1 MAGRPLTNVGSNTAA
16 FGPVEWG
23 LMLTIAAIWGS
34 AFLWIAIAVDHLAP
48 GVVAFVRVVLG
59 AAALA
64 LFPRAR
70 KAIDRADWGRVVAV
84 AIIGNATPAL
94 LFAIAETELD
104 SAVAGMLTSA
114 APLFSLLIA
123 GIMMKAL
130 PGQAQAVGISLGFA
144 GIVLMTVPSLR
155 GAEAAPMGVALVL
168 LAVVCYGLAVVCY
181 GINGNLIVPLQQ
193 RYGGPALTLWALT
206 VSSVALLPFGIAGL
220 ADSDFRWS
228 SVLAVLILGV
238 VGTGIA
244 RSLATTLAGRAG
256 AARMS
261 TTTYLLPI
269 IAMVLGAVFRD
280 EAIHPAAIG
289 GVAVVLA
296 GAWIATRAVRAGR

>member
-70 KAIDRADWGRVVAV
+70 RAIDRADWGRVVAV

-168 LAVVCYGLAVVCY
+168 LAVVCYG
-181 GINGNLIVPLQQ
+181 INGNLIVPLQQ

-244 RSLATTLAGRAG
+244 RSLATTLAGRVG

-280 EAIHPAAIG
+280 EVIHPAAIG

>member
-70 KAIDRADWGRVVAV
+70 KAIDRADWGRVITV

-123 GIMMKAL
+123 GFMMKAL
-130 PGQAQAVGISLGFA
+130 PGRAQAVGISLGFA

-168 LAVVCYGLAVVCY
+168 LAVVCYG
-181 GINGNLIVPLQQ
+181 INGNLIVPLQQ

-206 VSSVALLPFGIAGL
+206 VSSVALLPFGLAGL

-244 RSLATTLAGRAG
+244 RSLAATLAGRVG
-256 AARMS
+256 APRMS

-280 EAIHPAAIG
+280 EIIHPAAIG

-296 GAWIATRAVRAGR
+296 GAWIATRAVRTGGPAPS